1 MPGFEHDCN
10 ESLTLAPVV
19 SLLSGSPNNPI
30 RGWNVKNEHAANLL
44 ELRRETASDAL
55 APRTSSKH
63 KHLPALDGVRGF
75 AVLMVFLVHYGGG
88 AKSSNFLLH
97 TIGVSV
103 QAGWSG
109 VTLFFILSG
118 FLISGIIWDARD
130 DPRFWRNFYMRRT
143 LRIFPI
149 YYASLL
155 LVVITA
161 AVVGN
166 AVFALKHVYVYALY
180 LQNVPLPFG
189 AGNLGSPLELSHFW
203 SLAVEEQFYLLWPF
217 LLTRMKTLD
226 QAKRL
231 CIAIFVF
238 SAAFRIVAWYFLP
251 APPDAMGIPSHRIF
265 HGAYG
270 FTLSRAGELAAGAY
284 LAMSYRDPVL
294 WQRLR
299 ALAPYVCVAGLAGF
313 LIAAA
318 HAHTLTDECAAGF
331 MAGLPC
337 ITICLAALLVMAL
350 DNGFVNRVFRIGTL
364 RWLGGIS
371 YGFYIFHVLF
381 TPLFGW
387 IVTKIAPDANR
398 NVVFG
403 LNFIVAG
410 SLSVLL
416 AWLSF
421 RFFESRF
428 LRRRSLYKSPQ
439 NA

>member
-1 MPGFEHDCN
+1 
-10 ESLTLAPVV
+10 
-19 SLLSGSPNNPI
+19 
-30 RGWNVKNEHAANLL
+30 VKNEHTADVL
-44 ELRRETASDAL
+44 ELRRETANDAR
-55 APRTSSKH
+55 APRASKTH
-63 KHLPALDGVRGF
+63 KHLPALDGVRGL
-75 AVLMVFLVHYGGG
+75 AVLLVFLIHYGGG

-97 TIGVSV
+97 TVGVSV

-118 FLISGIIWDARD
+118 FLISGIIWDARNE
-130 DPRFWRNFYMRRT
+130 PHYWRNFYMRRT

-149 YYASLL
+149 YYASLF
-155 LVVITA
+155 LVFITA
-161 AVVGN
+161 AVAGS
-166 AVFALKHVYVYALY
+166 ALFCLTHIYVYALY
-180 LQNVPLPFG
+180 LQNIPLPFG
-189 AGNLGSPLELSHFW
+189 VRNLGSPLQLSHFW

-217 LLTRMKTLD
+217 LLTRMKTLN

-231 CIAIFVF
+231 CIVIFIS
-238 SAAFRIVAWYFLP
+238 SAVFRIVAWYLLP
-251 APPDAMGIPSHRIF
+251 AAPEPTAISVHRVF

-284 LAMSYRDPVL
+284 LAMCYRDPLL
-294 WQRLR
+294 WPRIR
-299 ALAPYVCVAGLAGF
+299 AIAPYIFVAGLAGF
-313 LIAAA
+313 LISAAY
-318 HAHTLTDECAAGF
+318 AHTLTDECATNF

-337 ITICLAALLVMAL
+337 ITVGLAALVVMSL
-350 DNGFVNRVFRIGTL
+350 DNGLVNRMFRLTPL

-381 TPLFGW
+381 TPVFAW
-387 IVTKIAPDANR
+387 IVTTIAPHASG

-403 LNFIVAG
+403 MNFIVAG

-428 LRRRSLYKSPQ
+428 LRRRSLYRTPQ

>member
-1 MPGFEHDCN
+1 
-10 ESLTLAPVV
+10 
-19 SLLSGSPNNPI
+19 
-30 RGWNVKNEHAANLL
+30 VKNEHAANLL
-44 ELRRETASDAL
+44 ELRRETANDAL
-55 APRTSSKH
+55 ATRTSNKH
-63 KHLPALDGVRGF
+63 KHLPALDGVRGV

-118 FLISGIIWDARD
+118 FLISGIIWDVRKEQHY
-130 DPRFWRNFYMRRT
+130 WRNFYMRRT
-143 LRIFPI
+143 LRIFPL

-155 LVVITA
+155 LVFITA
-161 AVVGN
+161 VVAGRGL
-166 AVFALKHVYVYALY
+166 FSLTHIYVYALY
-180 LQNVPLPFG
+180 IQNLPLPFG

-231 CIAIFVF
+231 CIGIFVF
-238 SAAFRIVAWYFLP
+238 SAVFRVVAWYLLP
-251 APPDAMGIPSHRIF
+251 APIDPMGVPVHRVF

-284 LAMSYRDPVL
+284 LAMCYRDPVL
-294 WQRLR
+294 WPRIR
-299 ALAPYVCVAGLAGF
+299 AMAPYICMAGLAGF

-318 HAHTLTDECAAGF
+318 YAHTLTDESAAGF
-331 MAGLPC
+331 MVGLPC
-337 ITICLAALLVMAL
+337 VTICLAALVVLAL
-350 DNGFVNRVFRIGTL
+350 GNGFVNKTFRLEPL

-371 YGFYIFHVLF
+371 YGFYVFHVLF
-381 TPLFGW
+381 TPLFAW
-387 IVTKIAPDANR
+387 IVTTIAPHASR
-398 NVVFG
+398 NMIFG

-410 SLSVLL
+410 SLSVLF
-416 AWLSF
+416 AWFSF

-428 LRRRSLYKSPQ
+428 LRRRSLYRTPQ
-439 NA
+439 SV